1 MDGIGGIPGCR
12 APRLRQSARLP
23 KPPPV
28 FGKDSLDGASAAAV
42 K

>member
-12 APRLRQSARLP
+12 APRLWQSGRLP
-23 KPPPV
+23 TSPPV
-28 FGKDSLDGASAAAV
+28 FGKDSLGGASDAAV